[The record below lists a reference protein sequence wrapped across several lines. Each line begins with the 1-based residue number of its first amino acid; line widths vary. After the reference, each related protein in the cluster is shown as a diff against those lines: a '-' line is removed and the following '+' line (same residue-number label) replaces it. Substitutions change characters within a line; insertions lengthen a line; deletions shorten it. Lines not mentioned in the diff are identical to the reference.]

1 MLLTK
6 LIKRNNIVSN
16 TYIAINGNVSFIFNL
31 FVSIYFCLILVQ
43 GNAIK
48 TFRLDRNNGTLWLRT
63 PLDREKLDSY
73 TFKVSNLINI

>member
-6 LIKRNNIVSN
+6 LIKSNNIVSN
-16 TYIAINGNVSFIFNL
+16 TYLVIDGNVSFIFNL
-31 FVSIYFCLILVQ
+31 FVLIYFCLILVQ

-63 PLDREKLDSY
+63 SLDREKLDSY

>member
-1 MLLTK
+1 MGNA
-6 LIKRNNIVSN
+6 IKTFRLDRNNGTLWLRTSLDREKLDSY
-16 TYIAINGNVSFIFNL
+16 TFK
-31 FVSIYFCLILVQ
+31 

-73 TFKVSNLINI
+73 TFKLIDYAQLKEVH